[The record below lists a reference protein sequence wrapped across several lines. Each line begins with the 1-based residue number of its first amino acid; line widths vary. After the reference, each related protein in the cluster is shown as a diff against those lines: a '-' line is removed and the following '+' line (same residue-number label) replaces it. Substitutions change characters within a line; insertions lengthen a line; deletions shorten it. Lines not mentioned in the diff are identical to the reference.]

1 MRNQVSYDPRSC
13 ECNLCNC
20 VYRSLKTSG
29 LRSCG
34 KTNKKIKDFS
44 KLMKIFFLCHVPQC
58 GFPDGFHQEN
68 QITFVG
74 CTGFPVRT
82 QALSFPLEWLT
93 NSKESRV
100 QTFYLRQFNE
110 FVAHFSTV
118 Y

>member
-1 MRNQVSYDPRSC
+1 MRKNKQKNQRLFQVNED
-13 ECNLCNC
+13 
-20 VYRSLKTSG
+20 
-29 LRSCG
+29 
-34 KTNKKIKDFS
+34 
-44 KLMKIFFLCHVPQC
+44 FFLCHVPQC

-93 NSKESRV
+93 NSKESQV
-100 QTFYLRQFNE
+100 QTFYLSQFNA